1 MDPIVAQLAI
11 SLPAARSLE
20 QLTRPLLEMLGKVTG
35 LESTYLTSIDIEAGE
50 QLVRFSRNSGSMEI
64 PEGLTVPWSDTL
76 CKRALDEGR
85 MSTSDVS
92 DCWGDSD
99 AARALGI
106 QPYVSTPVRGDENEL
121 LGTLCAA
128 SSTSVAIS
136 PDAEAVMRLFSQLVS
151 TFIERERLVERLQ
164 QANTQLLSYAMHDAL
179 TGLPNRRALDA
190 ELTRLLSQAQREGR
204 SVLIGVLDLDG
215 FKQINDSMGHA
226 CGDLFLQEMSRRLS
240 AVLRGSDM
248 LGRLGGD
255 EFVLIGPGPA
265 LAAGG
270 VPGEEGALA
279 VDELQRRFVA
289 ASTGRF
295 QLGDHVVDYAGA
307 SIGVVAVASDG
318 MMPQAAIRL
327 ADAAMYEVKRQRK
340 HAASARLVAEAL
352 AGGPSRP
359 AAEIWGIL

>member
-1 MDPIVAQLAI
+1 MDTIVAQLAV

-20 QLTRPLLEMLGKVTG
+20 QLTRPLLEMLSKVTG
-35 LESTYLTSIDIEAGE
+35 LESTYLTSIDLEAG
-50 QLVRFSRNSGSMEI
+50 QQHVRFSRNTGSMEI

-76 CKRALDEGR
+76 CKRALEEGR

-92 DCWGDSD
+92 DCWGESD

-106 QPYVSTPVRGDENEL
+106 QTYVSTPVLGGEDEL

-164 QANTQLLSYAMHDAL
+164 QANAQLLDYAMRDAL
-179 TGLPNRRALDA
+179 TGLPNRRALDE
-190 ELTRLLSQAQREGR
+190 ELTRLLSQARRDGR

-215 FKQINDSMGHA
+215 FKQINDSLGHA
-226 CGDLFLQEMSRRLS
+226 CGDLFLQEMARRLS
-240 AVLRGSDM
+240 TVLRGSDM

-255 EFVLIGPGPA
+255 EFVLLGPGPA

-270 VPGEEGALA
+270 LPGSEGELA
-279 VDELQRRFVA
+279 AAELQRRFAA
-289 ASTGRF
+289 ASAGRF
-295 QLGDHVVDYAGA
+295 QLGDQTVDYAGA
-307 SIGVVAVASDG
+307 SLGVVALAPGG
-318 MMPQAAIRL
+318 MATEAAIRL
-327 ADAAMYEVKRQRK
+327 ADTAMYEIKRLRK
-340 HAASARLVAEAL
+340 QTA
-352 AGGPSRP
+352 PSP
-359 AAEIWGIL
+359 SPDTVLIE